1 MKESNMLRLK
11 IILKSSDYNNCRMHL
26 NLDDSA
32 FFLLLINIIEDAVIN
47 YNPINNYEYLTK
59 ASSYLKLS
67 YEQLSKNKK
76 SHYHALIAKL
86 KKLYKKA
93 IGMVDLYDQEYFRNT
108 SINLEEILSRKKEK
122 IINNVNDNYLY
133 KLVYETIFNFKNLEY
148 LDILIEKDPSIVNV
162 SKETPIFLNIIDIYL
177 KCLKDKD
184 KKNSSYYLRVINKFL
199 DTSAFELDNQIREDI
214 LETLNDFIN
223 YKNGLT
229 KTDLEDLKNI
239 ISKLKKQYVLN
250 NYNINLD
257 EYEMNK
263 GEMDVLEHFEDMLE
277 NRIYLN
283 DYIITID
290 DIDSTVLDDGI
301 SIERLKNGNIMFKV
315 HITDPLGMYGYNS
328 SIINDAKLRTTTI
341 YDINPPSQMLPSIL
355 SSNKLS
361 LLKNKKRLAKSFCFE
376 FSKEHGIVDFKVLNT
391 VINVSKRHTYTEIN
405 DLYKKGGT
413 TKEETEM
420 LELYDEVLKYL
431 KKLFKNAKIYEELK
445 RENIIGNKQGT
456 SSFSES
462 LISYLMMFTGFKTAE
477 MFHDLGYP
485 YAYRCHKIDEKWLI
499 ILDEYIK
506 NPKDINQKK
515 MLMDIKSRFPKAF
528 YTRFNQGHK
537 GLDVSYYSHITSP
550 LRRFCDILNL
560 LCLDTCYFKKPTDR
574 QIYQLEKEIDTT
586 CDYINMQS
594 NSIDEYLSK
603 IKVKK

>member
-26 NLDDSA
+26 NLDDNA

-76 SHYHALIAKL
+76 SHYHSLIAKL

-133 KLVYETIFNFKNLEY
+133 KLVYETIF
-148 LDILIEKDPSIVNV
+148 
-162 SKETPIFLNIIDIYL
+162 LNIIDIYL

-199 DTSAFELDNQIREDI
+199 DTNTFELDNQIREDI

-263 GEMDVLEHFEDMLE
+263 SEMDILEHFEDMLE

-341 YDINPPSQMLPSIL
+341 YNINPPSQMLPSIL

-376 FSKEHGIVDFKVLNT
+376 FSKEH
-391 VINVSKRHTYTEIN
+391 
-405 DLYKKGGT
+405 
-413 TKEETEM
+413 
-420 LELYDEVLKYL
+420 
-431 KKLFKNAKIYEELK
+431 
-445 RENIIGNKQGT
+445 
-456 SSFSES
+456 
-462 LISYLMMFTGFKTAE
+462 
-477 MFHDLGYP
+477 
-485 YAYRCHKIDEKWLI
+485 
-499 ILDEYIK
+499 
-506 NPKDINQKK
+506 
-515 MLMDIKSRFPKAF
+515 
-528 YTRFNQGHK
+528 
-537 GLDVSYYSHITSP
+537 
-550 LRRFCDILNL
+550 
-560 LCLDTCYFKKPTDR
+560 
-574 QIYQLEKEIDTT
+574 
-586 CDYINMQS
+586 
-594 NSIDEYLSK
+594 
-603 IKVKK
+603 

>member
-59 ASSYLKLS
+59 ASFYLKIS

-76 SHYHALIAKL
+76 SHYHSLIAKL
-86 KKLYKKA
+86 KKLYKKV
-93 IGMVDLYDQEYFRNT
+93 IGIVDLYDQEYFRNT
-108 SINLEEILSRKKEK
+108 SINLEDILSRKKEK
-122 IINNVNDNYLY
+122 IVNNINDNYLY

-148 LDILIEKDPSIVNV
+148 LDILIEKDPGIVNV
-162 SKETPIFLNIIDIYL
+162 SKETPIFLDIIATYL

-184 KKNSSYYLRVINKFL
+184 KKNSFYYLRVINKIL
-199 DTSAFELDNQIREDI
+199 DTTTFELDNQVREDI

-223 YKNGLT
+223 CKNGLT
-229 KTDLEDLKNI
+229 KNDLEDLKNI

-263 GEMDVLEHFEDMLE
+263 GEMDVLDHFEDMLE

-315 HITDPLGMYGYNS
+315 HITDPLGMYSYNS

-413 TKEETEM
+413 TKEENEM
-420 LELYDEVLKYL
+420 LGLYDEVLQYL

-477 MFHDLGYP
+477 MFYDLGYP

>member
-1 MKESNMLRLK
+1 MK
-11 IILKSSDYNNCRMHL
+11 
-26 NLDDSA
+26 
-32 FFLLLINIIEDAVIN
+32 
-47 YNPINNYEYLTK
+47 
-59 ASSYLKLS
+59 
-67 YEQLSKNKK
+67 
-76 SHYHALIAKL
+76 
-86 KKLYKKA
+86 
-93 IGMVDLYDQEYFRNT
+93 
-108 SINLEEILSRKKEK
+108 
-122 IINNVNDNYLY
+122 ND
-133 KLVYETIFNFKNLEY
+133 
-148 LDILIEKDPSIVNV
+148 
-162 SKETPIFLNIIDIYL
+162 LNI
-177 KCLKDKD
+177 
-184 KKNSSYYLRVINKFL
+184 
-199 DTSAFELDNQIREDI
+199 
-214 LETLNDFIN
+214 
-223 YKNGLT
+223 
-229 KTDLEDLKNI
+229 
-239 ISKLKKQYVLN
+239 
-250 NYNINLD
+250 
-257 EYEMNK
+257 
-263 GEMDVLEHFEDMLE
+263 
-277 NRIYLN
+277 
-283 DYIITID
+283 
-290 DIDSTVLDDGI
+290 
-301 SIERLKNGNIMFKV
+301 
-315 HITDPLGMYGYNS
+315 
-328 SIINDAKLRTTTI
+328 
-341 YDINPPSQMLPSIL
+341 
-355 SSNKLS
+355 
-361 LLKNKKRLAKSFCFE
+361 
-376 FSKEHGIVDFKVLNT
+376 
-391 VINVSKRHTYTEIN
+391 IN

-420 LELYDEVLKYL
+420 LGLYDEVLKYL

-445 RENIIGNKQGT
+445 RESIIGNKQGT